1 MYCILNII
9 FFCIQNS
16 MYCHKNLQC
25 KLFYN
30 EYNTVKWICY
40 ICTCNVWFLLWIYL
54 YLLFY
59 NTHIHYS
66 ENNLFECLLSF
77 LLSIKYFFL
86 KLNLP
91 YFLITLI
98 FVHFSIQGNT
108 LTCKQ
113 IGLIS
118 NRFFV
123 NFHLNV
129 LVL

>member
-1 MYCILNII
+1 MSTIVFHFNVKKVKCENVLYFKYH

-59 NTHIHYS
+59 NTHIQYS
-66 ENNLFECLLSF
+66 ENNLFECLLPF
-77 LLSIKYFFL
+77 LLSIK
-86 KLNLP
+86 
-91 YFLITLI
+91 
-98 FVHFSIQGNT
+98 
-108 LTCKQ
+108 
-113 IGLIS
+113 
-118 NRFFV
+118 
-123 NFHLNV
+123 
-129 LVL
+129 

>member
-1 MYCILNII
+1 MSSKLFHFNVKKDMYCILDIF

-86 KLNLP
+86 KINLP

-98 FVHFSIQGNT
+98 FVHFFYSREH
-108 LTCKQ
+108 
-113 IGLIS
+113 S
-118 NRFFV
+118 NM
-123 NFHLNV
+123 
-129 LVL
+129 